1 MGAYHDSPPM
11 KKSVL
16 VADGDVDERLQE
28 ILQGWELSYAHS
40 LEEAAHAALKHRFD
54 LINVDMHFDDSRM
67 FDLLRYLRSEP
78 SLSGTPV
85 ICMRMHRFEWASI
98 TAEGLEIAVK
108 ALGGQAFI
116 DLAKFGTDAQANQQV
131 RGEIEAFLS
140 A

>member
-1 MGAYHDSPPM
+1 M

-16 VADGDVDERLQE
+16 VADGDADARLQE

-40 LEEAAHAALKHRFD
+40 LEEAAHAALRRRFD
-54 LINVDMHFDDSRM
+54 LIIIDMHFDDSRM

-78 SLSGTPV
+78 SLGATPV
-85 ICMRMHRFEWASI
+85 ICMRTHRFEWASI
-98 TAEGLEIAVK
+98 TGEGLGIAVK

-116 DLAKFGTDAQANQQV
+116 DLAKFGTDAGANQQI
-131 RGEIEAFLS
+131 RAEIEGFLS